1 MKYFL
6 KTPICVLLCE
16 LFLMPLN
23 KFKKEKVWTKPNNS
37 FIFALFFFFFLL
49 YFFSRTIFN
58 SIFDWHLLRWGFL
71 KQQQKK
77 QKKKKL
83 KKKRHNLLNSFLTW
97 PEYFS
102 VRSYKGVVNPTELI
116 MDSDPRE
123 FYNFFSK
130 LFNLLSF
137 H

>member
-1 MKYFL
+1 MGFF
-6 KTPICVLLCE
+6 KTTTKKTK
-16 LFLMPLN
+16 N
-23 KFKKEKVWTKPNNS
+23 KKM
-37 FIFALFFFFFLL
+37 
-49 YFFSRTIFN
+49 
-58 SIFDWHLLRWGFL
+58 
-71 KQQQKK
+71 
-77 QKKKKL
+77 

-102 VRSYKGVVNPTELI
+102 VRSYKGVENPTELI

-130 LFNLLSF
+130 LFNPLSF